1 MHPWKNPLASVSAET
16 FYNASIHPGLKSA
29 LQILYKTRI
38 MKVDITNAVRVPK
51 GWGYEDIIVNCDQY
65 CGKIL
70 HFEAGKRLS
79 MHFHKDKKE
88 SWYVASG
95 KFRMI
100 LIDTTDATRHEWVLE
115 KGQTITITQCLP
127 HQLICLETG
136 DIYEFSTHHE
146 DCDSYRIER
155 GDVIASNS

>member
-1 MHPWKNPLASVSAET
+1 
-16 FYNASIHPGLKSA
+16 
-29 LQILYKTRI
+29 
-38 MKVDITNAVRVPK
+38 MKVEVTNAVRVPK
-51 GWGYEDIIVNCDQY
+51 GWGYEDIIVNCNEY

-70 HFEAGKRLS
+70 HFETGKKFS

-95 KFRMI
+95 KFHMI

-115 KGQTITITQCLP
+115 KGQSITITQCLP
-127 HQLICLETG
+127 HQLICLEEG
-136 DIYEFSTHHE
+136 EIYEFSTHHE

-155 GDVIASNS
+155 GDVMTGS